1 MGNHIVSILIMIG
14 IYYIVQ
20 IKVFQ
25 NDYSNLF
32 GYTFFEVA
40 TGSMSPTINVG
51 DVVIV
56 KITKE
61 VNENDI
67 IVFKEENNFI
77 THRLIQKEEGKIIT
91 KGDANNSE
99 DKSITEDSILGKVI
113 TIIPQIGNWRKA
125 ILSPEVISLI
135 LILFVFFVRKSFR
148 RAFIYGEKSISETS
162 SCSSL
167 FKSSDTRFDI

>member
-1 MGNHIVSILIMIG
+1 MKKLKNNIHKIVGILLNILLVIISVLIVIG
-14 IYYIVQ
+14 VFYITQ
-20 IKVFQ
+20 IKLFN
-25 NDYSNLF
+25 NDYANLL

-135 LILFVFFVRKSFR
+135 LILIVLLIIS
-148 RAFIYGEKSISETS
+148 FIYSARVEGKDE
-162 SCSSL
+162 
-167 FKSSDTRFDI
+167 

>member
-1 MGNHIVSILIMIG
+1 MKKLKNNIHKIVGILLNILLVIISVLIVIG
-14 IYYIVQ
+14 VFYITQ
-20 IKVFQ
+20 IKLFN
-25 NDYSNLF
+25 NDYANLL

-61 VNENDI
+61 VNKNDI

-135 LILFVFFVRKSFR
+135 LILIVLLIIS
-148 RAFIYGEKSISETS
+148 FIYSARVEGKDE
-162 SCSSL
+162 
-167 FKSSDTRFDI
+167 

>member
-1 MGNHIVSILIMIG
+1 MKKLKNNIHKIVGILLNILLVIISVLIVIG
-14 IYYIVQ
+14 VFYITQ
-20 IKVFQ
+20 IKLFN
-25 NDYSNLF
+25 NDYANLL

-77 THRLIQKEEGKIIT
+77 THRLIQKEEGQIIT

-125 ILSPEVISLI
+125 ILSPEVIGLILSLI
-135 LILFVFFVRKSFR
+135 VLLIIS
-148 RAFIYGEKSISETS
+148 FIYSARVEGKDE
-162 SCSSL
+162 
-167 FKSSDTRFDI
+167 

>member
-1 MGNHIVSILIMIG
+1 MKKLKNNIHKIVGILLNILLVIISVLIVIG
-14 IYYIVQ
+14 VFYITQ
-20 IKVFQ
+20 IKLFN
-25 NDYSNLF
+25 NDYANLL

-77 THRLIQKEEGKIIT
+77 THRLIQKEEGQIIS

-135 LILFVFFVRKSFR
+135 LILIVLLIIS
-148 RAFIYGEKSISETS
+148 FIYSARVEGKDE
-162 SCSSL
+162 
-167 FKSSDTRFDI
+167 

>member
-1 MGNHIVSILIMIG
+1 MKKLKNNIHKIVGILLNILLVIISVLIVIG
-14 IYYIVQ
+14 VFYITQ
-20 IKVFQ
+20 IKLFN
-25 NDYSNLF
+25 NDYANLL

-77 THRLIQKEEGKIIT
+77 THRLIQKEEGQIIT

-135 LILFVFFVRKSFR
+135 LILIVLLIIS
-148 RAFIYGEKSISETS
+148 FIYSARVEGKDE
-162 SCSSL
+162 
-167 FKSSDTRFDI
+167 

>member
-1 MGNHIVSILIMIG
+1 MKKLKNNIHKIVGILLNILLVIISVLIVIG
-14 IYYIVQ
+14 VFYITQ
-20 IKVFQ
+20 IKLFN
-25 NDYSNLF
+25 NDYANLL

-125 ILSPEVISLI
+125 ILSPEVIGLI
-135 LILFVFFVRKSFR
+135 LILIVLLIIS
-148 RAFIYGEKSISETS
+148 FIYSARVEGKDE
-162 SCSSL
+162 
-167 FKSSDTRFDI
+167 

>member
-1 MGNHIVSILIMIG
+1 MKKLKNNIHKIVGILLNILLVIISVLIVIG
-14 IYYIVQ
+14 VFYITQ
-20 IKVFQ
+20 IKLFN
-25 NDYSNLF
+25 NDYANLL

-77 THRLIQKEEGKIIT
+77 THRLIQKEEGQIIT

-125 ILSPEVISLI
+125 ILSPEVIGLI
-135 LILFVFFVRKSFR
+135 LIFIVLLIIS
-148 RAFIYGEKSISETS
+148 FIYSARVEGKDE
-162 SCSSL
+162 
-167 FKSSDTRFDI
+167 

>member
-1 MGNHIVSILIMIG
+1 MKKLKNNIHKIVGILLNILLVIISVLIVIG
-14 IYYIVQ
+14 VFYITQ
-20 IKVFQ
+20 IKLFN
-25 NDYSNLF
+25 NDYANLL

-77 THRLIQKEEGKIIT
+77 THRLIQKEEGQIIT

-125 ILSPEVISLI
+125 ILSPEVIGLI
-135 LILFVFFVRKSFR
+135 LILIVLLIIS
-148 RAFIYGEKSISETS
+148 FIYSARVEGKDE
-162 SCSSL
+162 
-167 FKSSDTRFDI
+167 